1 METSKEDIKKFVLGF
16 IKKHNIGVLATITQD
31 GKPEAAVIE
40 FAETDDFELVFDTF
54 TTYRKY
60 KNIQYNPNVAFVI
73 GWDENITVQYEG
85 VTKELRGSELKKY
98 KKIYF
103 TKNPDA
109 QKWQKYEEIA
119 YFKITPTWVRYRDG
133 NTDPATIFEIG
144 F

>member
-1 METSKEDIKKFVLGF
+1 MGTTKKDIKKRVLRF
-16 IKKHNIGVLATITQD
+16 IKKHHIGVLATVTSG

-40 FAETDDFELVFDTF
+40 FAETDDLELIFDTF

-60 KNIQYNPNVAFVI
+60 KNIQHNPNVAFVI

-85 VTKELRGSELKKY
+85 TVKELKGKELGKY

-103 TKNPDA
+103 IKNPDA
-109 QKWQKYEEIA
+109 EKWQKYEEIA
-119 YFKITPTWVRYRDG
+119 YFKIKPTWIRYRDG
-133 NTDPATIFEIG
+133 NTDPITIFEID